1 MHLVGDIHQPLHSTA
16 LFSVDRFPEGDRG
29 GNDIH
34 LVHGRNLHAL
44 WDNILG
50 RQYYMKNVEK
60 EVAELSN
67 RRQYGEVW
75 DTAAKEMDPNA
86 WAQESHTL
94 CESFVYS
101 DSILNVVRNTPKG
114 EKLPP
119 IDLPADCMR
128 NAGREARLRIIAAG
142 VRVGVLLGGKGPGRV
157 FGSK

>member
-1 MHLVGDIHQPLHSTA
+1 M
-16 LFSVDRFPEGDRG
+16 
-29 GNDIH
+29 
-34 LVHGRNLHAL
+34 
-44 WDNILG
+44 
-50 RQYYMKNVEK
+50 
-60 EVAELSN
+60 
-67 RRQYGEVW
+67 W

-119 IDLPADCMR
+119 MDLPAEYMR
-128 NAGREARLRIIAAG
+128 EDGHQARLRVIVGGVRAG
-142 VRVGVLLGGKGPGRV
+142 VMLDGKGPGRV